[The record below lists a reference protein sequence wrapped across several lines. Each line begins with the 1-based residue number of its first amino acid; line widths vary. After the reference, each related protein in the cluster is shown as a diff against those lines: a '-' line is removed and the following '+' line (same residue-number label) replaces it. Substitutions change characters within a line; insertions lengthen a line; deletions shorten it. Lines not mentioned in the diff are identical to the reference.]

1 MQQLGLDQ
9 RVYFLGSRSDVM
21 QIMPHLD
28 MVVSSSLWEG
38 LPTVLLEAMALRVPV
53 VATDVSG
60 SREIVISDETGLLVP
75 PRSPAHLAEAILK
88 VLDHPLEARQMADRA
103 HRVAA
108 QYTIQNA
115 VISYAEIYRQLNS

>member
-60 SREIVISDETGLLVP
+60 SREIVISDETGLPVP

-88 VLDHPLEARQMADRA
+88 VLDHPLERDR
-103 HRVAA
+103 
-108 QYTIQNA
+108 
-115 VISYAEIYRQLNS
+115 